1 MGESILG
8 IETNRKVDVQK
19 FQSRFIYFY
28 VKDYGLHWMKR
39 GECATRIS
47 LNRNFLL

>member
-28 VKDYGLHWMKR
+28 IKDYGLRWMKR
-39 GECATRIS
+39 NEANARQG
-47 LNRNFLL
+47 